1 MLGVHR
7 RISSLALSSVRR
19 LSTRVLSAEELLASI
34 NTGHPQ
40 NNVSKTCLEKVGKNL
55 HLQPDHPL
63 NTIKTIVENY
73 CNKYAETHGQSKFAL
88 YDSESPLVDTK
99 SCFDDLLVPPD
110 HVSRS
115 RSDTYYVDANTVL
128 RTHTVGFANFSA
140 FDFYHLTTLVIDV

>member
-1 MLGVHR
+1 MFGVHR
-7 RISSLALSSVRR
+7 RISVLAFTASRRFSS
-19 LSTRVLSAEELLASI
+19 RVLSPEELLAKI
-34 NTGHPQ
+34 NTGHPS

-55 HLQPDHPL
+55 HLQSDHPL

-73 CNKYAETHGQSKFAL
+73 CNKYADIKGQSKFAL

-115 RSDTYYVDANTVL
+115 RSDTYYVDDNTVL
-128 RTHTVGFANFSA
+128 RTHTVRLA
-140 FDFYHLTTLVIDV
+140 